1 MKTSKLEREQN
12 PYLLTGRGERKLK
25 HLTLQEVD
33 ALAFRQLL
41 TSLGLGFAAYVAVVF
56 TTVPHW
62 TNFSRDS
69 WLAIALIL
77 FGGALAFLC
86 KALATFRQ
94 NRSSKSDLVKTATSV
109 AGREKNRSIR
119 KRTNLNH

>member
-1 MKTSKLEREQN
+1 MKR
-12 PYLLTGRGERKLK
+12 LTI
-25 HLTLQEVD
+25 QEMD

-41 TSLGLGFAAYVAVVF
+41 ISLGLGFAAYVAVVF

-94 NRSSKSDLVKTATSV
+94 NRSSKSDLVETATSAAV
-109 AGREKNRSIR
+109 PEEKRSIR